1 MSYWATKH
9 EEKVPI
15 TEATVQ
21 QTLEVIQYCSR
32 LPLLPAE
39 ERKSK
44 NLQNFYQN
52 IIKKRKDWCNS
63 LATLA

>member
-9 EEKVPI
+9 EVKVPI

-21 QTLEVIQYCSR
+21 QTLEVIQYCSW

-39 ERKSK
+39 ERKRK